1 MEAKFVE
8 EIKRKR
14 PTLKG
19 VLPIMRKYGLHPK
32 QKRTQRIFL
41 DNNLVIYL
49 KKDKTMRNIE
59 KESAKKIAIAYKEI
73 RTHF

>member
-19 VLPIMRKYGLHPK
+19 VLPIMKKYGLHPK
-32 QKRTQRIFL
+32 QKRTRRIFL

-73 RTHF
+73 RTNF